1 VKAAVYTGSGDRPV
15 VEEVDLIGRLGPR
28 DVRVKVEATG
38 VCHSDL
44 SGLRGAYGELEPC
57 IMGHEAA
64 GTVLEVG
71 SLVSRVR
78 VGETVIS
85 SFVPVCGE
93 CFYCVRGQTNLCET
107 MTSVRGGPK
116 RAMQKDGTPLSG
128 YSGLGTFAEEM
139 VVSEASI
146 VAVHTDLPMQQLALI
161 GCGVTTG
168 VCAVLNTARVEP
180 GSSVAVIGCGAVGA
194 SAVQGARIAGA
205 TAIFVVD
212 PVDFKR
218 TSALKVGATHPIDPA
233 EGDPVEQLRAATNGR
248 GPDYVLEA
256 VGLPET
262 VRQAYA
268 ATRLGGTTVLIGA
281 GLPGAVVT
289 FSVFDLHREKRL
301 LGCSFGS
308 AQVRR
313 DIPRLVGLAESGNLD
328 LSALVTKTM
337 PLTEVNEAF
346 RAMEAGEVLRS
357 VLV

>member
-1 VKAAVYTGSGDRPV
+1 VKAAIYPGSGDRPQ
-15 VEEVDLIGRLGPR
+15 VEEVDLLSRLGPR
-28 DVRVKVEATG
+28 DVRVKIEATG

-64 GTVLEVG
+64 GTVVAAGPLA
-71 SLVSRVR
+71 SRVH
-78 VGETVIS
+78 VGDTVIS

-116 RAMQKDGTPLSG
+116 RATRKDGTPLSG
-128 YSGLGTFAEEM
+128 YSCLGTFAEEM
-139 VVSEASI
+139 IVSEASV
-146 VAVHTDLPMQQLALI
+146 VAVHTGLPMAQLALI

-180 GSSVAVIGCGAVGA
+180 GSSVAVIGCGAVGT

-205 TAIFVVD
+205 TQIFAVD
-212 PVDFKR
+212 PVNFKR
-218 TSALKVGATHPIDPA
+218 ASALQVGATQPIDPA
-233 EGDPVEQLRAATNGR
+233 DGDPVEQLRAATGGR

-262 VRQAYA
+262 VQQAHA

-281 GLPGAVVT
+281 GLPGAVAT

-313 DIPRLVGLAESGNLD
+313 DIPRLVGLAESGSLD
-328 LSALVTKTM
+328 LAALVTRTM
-337 PLTEVNEAF
+337 SLTEVNEAF